1 MCDQLESEIA
11 LTIGQREKGKTRLCL
26 LRQTIIKF
34 VTGRF
39 PALRIFTGLLKLLPS
54 QAGRAWNIQF
64 PLFSFILVILT
75 FSFLS
80 FSPLFPSLIICPV
93 LYLQVSEM
101 LLNHHRSVSSVFLSL
116 FLSLSLSFDR
126 WTNFTEAYF
135 SRDYTKDF
143 PRRVIYI
150 LLHKDFREEIWWK

>member
-101 LLNHHRSVSSVFLSL
+101 LLNHHRSVSSVFCPSSFLCL
-116 FLSLSLSFDR
+116 FLLIVEQTLLRHIF
-126 WTNFTEAYF
+126 
-135 SRDYTKDF
+135 
-143 PRRVIYI
+143 RVITPRI
-150 LLHKDFREEIWWK
+150 SLDV